1 MEAKAN
7 KKKAKKGIIVRSK
20 EEKRAIK
27 RLKEK
32 EKKLKKKR
40 RQRKEITID
49 ADGDEVEEG
58 ADRDFDSFKDSVSF
72 NEIVQAPPTLS
83 KFKDN
88 EGRKPGAKSNLI
100 LGQML
105 AKKSPNNVTKKK
117 KTKDGATVSMAR
129 QHMLDVERERVIE
142 QYRSLKMNRMNKVK
156 L

>member
-7 KKKAKKGIIVRSK
+7 KKKAKKGIVVKSK
-20 EEKRAIK
+20 VEKRAFK

-32 EKKLKKKR
+32 EKKIKKRR
-40 RQRKEITID
+40 RQRKELTID

-58 ADRDFDSFKDSVSF
+58 ADRDFDTLTDSVEF

-88 EGRKPGAKSNLI
+88 EGRKPGAKSNLL
-100 LGQML
+100 LGKML
-105 AKKSPNNVTKKK
+105 TTTKKPSNMGK
-117 KTKDGATVSMAR
+117 KKMKDGQVSMAR
-129 QHMLDVERERVIE
+129 QHMLDMERERVIE
-142 QYRSLKMNRMNKVK
+142 QYRNMKMNRMNKVK

>member
-7 KKKAKKGIIVRSK
+7 KKKGIRSK
-20 EEKRAIK
+20 EEKRAAK

-32 EKKLKKKR
+32 EKKLKKRR

-58 ADRDFDSFKDSVSF
+58 ADREFKDLQDDVMF

-83 KFKDN
+83 KFGKD
-88 EGRKPGAKSNLI
+88 ETRKPGAKANLL
-100 LGQML
+100 LGKML
-105 AKKSPNNVTKKK
+105 SKTKKIPK
-117 KTKDGATVSMAR
+117 KDRSKDVSLAR

-142 QYRSLKMNRMNKVK
+142 QYRSIKSGRMNKVK